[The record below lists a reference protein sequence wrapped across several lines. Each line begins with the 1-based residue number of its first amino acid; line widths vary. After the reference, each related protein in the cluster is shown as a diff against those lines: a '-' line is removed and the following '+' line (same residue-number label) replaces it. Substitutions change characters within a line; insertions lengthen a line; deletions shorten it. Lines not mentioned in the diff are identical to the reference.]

1 MQEKSTDVCGHVSSA
16 VLQARRPAFLQH
28 GARNVPANVSR
39 FLLHTGRS
47 VANLPATVHR
57 IHQNHHSPQDSGG
70 VSKHRLV
77 PISPTFYITLP
88 NDNCYVAADAVDRWD
103 RQTDGRT
110 DGRMQQRQLNES
122 PTRYGKP
129 VCSSVLAAS
138 FPRLILD
145 VECTSASAAMF
156 VIVDITGH

>member
-1 MQEKSTDVCGHVSSA
+1 MTLNAFAAG
-16 VLQARRPAFLQH
+16 RRPACLQH

-47 VANLPATVHR
+47 AANPPATVHR
-57 IHQNHHSPQDSGG
+57 THRNHHSPQDSGG

-110 DGRMQQRQLNES
+110 DAAAPTQRVTYPVWKARLFIS
-122 PTRYGKP
+122 PR
-129 VCSSVLAAS
+129 
-138 FPRLILD
+138 R
-145 VECTSASAAMF
+145 
-156 VIVDITGH
+156 

>member
-1 MQEKSTDVCGHVSSA
+1 MGFRSIGISFCWAFVLTGFRSTG
-16 VLQARRPAFLQH
+16 PK
-28 GARNVPANVSR
+28 P
-39 FLLHTGRS
+39 
-47 VANLPATVHR
+47 
-57 IHQNHHSPQDSGG
+57 
-70 VSKHRLV
+70 
-77 PISPTFYITLP
+77 
-88 NDNCYVAADAVDRWD
+88 D
-103 RQTDGRT
+103 RQT

-156 VIVDITGH
+156 VDITSLDTDLYFMI

>member
-1 MQEKSTDVCGHVSSA
+1 MWPLMLSIDGTD
-16 VLQARRPAFLQH
+16 R
-28 GARNVPANVSR
+28 
-39 FLLHTGRS
+39 
-47 VANLPATVHR
+47 
-57 IHQNHHSPQDSGG
+57 
-70 VSKHRLV
+70 
-77 PISPTFYITLP
+77 
-88 NDNCYVAADAVDRWD
+88 
-103 RQTDGRT
+103 RT

-156 VIVDITGH
+156 VDIIGH